1 MELRKSGSDCI
12 PKARMRAL
20 QMTAILVSA
29 FIICWSPYF
38 ILTTVHHIDQD
49 TRKAVPTWLTE
60 FSIALGFANAG
71 VDPIVYGMFT
81 INFSRE
87 FNRCCARGRRRPGDR
102 RLYWRGQSTTN
113 QVMSTR
119 LGMTSLSH
127 PDCTS
132 HHEIANQPESS
143 EGKQTSFINNKLG
156 IKNEKCI

>member
-1 MELRKSGSDCI
+1 
-12 PKARMRAL
+12 
-20 QMTAILVSA
+20 MTAILVSA

-38 ILTTVHHIDQD
+38 IFVSIYHIDSNL
-49 TRKAVPTWLTE
+49 AFPAWLRE
-60 FSIALGFANAG
+60 ASFALGFANSC

-87 FNRCCARGRRRPGDR
+87 FQRCCARRRRKRGYSR
-102 RLYWRGQSTTN
+102 AYWRAQSTTN

-132 HHEIANQPESS
+132 HQEVEKVESP
-143 EGKQTSFINNKLG
+143 EGKQTTFINNY
-156 IKNEKCI
+156 IAANNT